1 MRDIEKNR
9 AINLL
14 VPRLINKTEN
24 LQKEIKTRLLLNK
37 IFSDFENKVTNKL
50 NYFIKNS
57 RKRYDCGKF
66 GNNLDTFLS
75 ETEREN
81 INEANTIISR
91 AIMTNYLSGHIYF
104 S

>member
-1 MRDIEKNR
+1 MKDIEKNR

-37 IFSDFENKVTNKL
+37 IFSEFENKEKNKF

-66 GNNLDTFLS
+66 GKNIDAFLS
-75 ETEREN
+75 ETERDN
-81 INEANTIISR
+81 INEANKILNSD
-91 AIMTNYLSGHIYF
+91 F
-104 S
+104 